1 MCVHVCVC
9 EREREREREMER
21 KRERRETDGLEKTV
35 SNMDGEPWS
44 S

>member
-1 MCVHVCVC
+1 MGVCMCVCL
-9 EREREREREMER
+9 RERERWKEKE
-21 KRERRETDGLEKTV
+21 RERRETDGLEKTV

>member
-1 MCVHVCVC
+1 MHVCVS
-9 EREREREREMER
+9 ERERERWKEKE
-21 KRERRETDGLEKTV
+21 RERREIDGLEKTV